1 MEKMINTEDLTLK
14 TDKNI
19 YNFQQFDTPRSFAK
33 VIFNNKITLNH

>member
-19 YNFQQFDTPRSFAK
+19 YNFQQFDTTRSFGK
-33 VIFNNKITLNH
+33 VIFHNKITLNH